1 VDPRVKPQRPDLVA
15 KTIIPDV
22 LLGAHVAP
30 LQFAFYTGKQFP
42 SQYQGGAFIAE
53 HGSWNRSTRNGYQVA
68 FVGFKDGK
76 AAADPVPFLTGLVP
90 DPHGPN
96 VNGRPVGVAVAPDGS
111 LLISDDGVKLIY
123 RVSYGK

>member
-1 VDPRVKPQRPDLVA
+1 
-15 KTIIPDV
+15 V

-30 LQFAFYTGKQFP
+30 LQFAFYTAKQFP
-42 SQYQGGAFIAE
+42 AQYQGGAFIAE

-76 AAADPVPFLTGLVP
+76 ANADPVPFLTGLVP
-90 DPHGPN
+90 DPTGHN

-111 LLISDDGVKLIY
+111 LLVSDDGACVIY
-123 RVSYGK
+123 RVSYTNTASVNR